1 MISVK
6 LIFSGSDAR
15 EISDALEP
23 DNLPSMNVSVQDD
36 ELIIELRAERI
47 GTVLSTVDDLLMNI
61 KVAEE
66 AIGSSEVWYE
76 ILLRGKPEA

>member
-6 LIFSGSDAR
+6 LIFWGSDVQ
-15 EISDALEP
+15 EISKALEP
-23 DNLPSMNVSVQDD
+23 DNLPSMKVSVEDGK
-36 ELIIELRAERI
+36 LTIELSAERI

-66 AIGSSEVWYE
+66 AIGSSEV
-76 ILLRGKPEA
+76 

>member
-6 LIFSGSDAR
+6 LIFWGSDVQ
-15 EISDALEP
+15 EISKALEP
-23 DNLPSMNVSVQDD
+23 DNLPSMKVSVEDGK
-36 ELIIELRAERI
+36 LAIELSAERI

-66 AIGSSEVWYE
+66 AIGSSEV
-76 ILLRGKPEA
+76 

>member
-1 MISVK
+1 MIYVK
-6 LIFSGSDAR
+6 LIFSGSDVQ
-15 EISDALEP
+15 EISKALEP

-66 AIGSSEVWYE
+66 AIGSSEV
-76 ILLRGKPEA
+76 

>member
-6 LIFSGSDAR
+6 LIFWGSDVQ
-15 EISDALEP
+15 EISKALEP
-23 DNLPSMNVSVQDD
+23 DNLPSMKVSVQED
-36 ELIIELRAERI
+36 ELIVELSAERI

-66 AIGSSEVWYE
+66 AIGSSEV
-76 ILLRGKPEA
+76 

>member
-1 MISVK
+1 MISMISVR

-15 EISDALEP
+15 EISEALEP
-23 DNLPSMNVSVQDD
+23 DNLPSMKVSLHDD
-36 ELIIELRAERI
+36 EMTIELSAERI

-66 AIGSSEVWYE
+66 AIGSSEV
-76 ILLRGKPEA
+76 